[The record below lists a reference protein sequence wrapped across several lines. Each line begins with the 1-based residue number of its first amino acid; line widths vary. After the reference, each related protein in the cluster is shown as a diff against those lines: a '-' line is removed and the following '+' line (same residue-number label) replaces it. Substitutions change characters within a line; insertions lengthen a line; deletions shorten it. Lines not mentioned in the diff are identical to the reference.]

1 MARMMICSNSIRF
14 VLVVVMMMMMMT
26 VPTVNAQS
34 KCSVCGVNKVVGKP
48 KVVFS
53 FPGQPKAACS
63 ALQTAGNNGKLPSV
77 ACTTL
82 PKLALFTKACACKAK

>member
-1 MARMMICSNSIRF
+1 MARFTGVSIMSF
-14 VLVVVMMMMMMT
+14 VMMMMMMMM
-26 VPTVNAQS
+26 VVNAQK
-34 KCSVCGVNKVVGKP
+34 KCSVCGVNKIVGKP

-63 ALQTAGNNGKLPSV
+63 ALQTSGNAGKLPSL

-82 PKLALFTKACACKAK
+82 PKLALFTNACGCKAK